1 MKKSFWIFLL
11 LLPLLLVGCSEKQN
25 AVAATVSGQ
34 MNYSEQTIAA
44 VQKLTDGNTAAFYQ
58 LFDDNMKKE
67 MSEQDLQALWNK
79 TCYQYGAFQYYLSE
93 IAISSKDGNQTASIP
108 CIFENGT
115 LTVRL
120 TFNKEGAISGF
131 YMTEGENVSGSP
143 RLNNDIE
150 ISFGTEDYP
159 LSGSLTL
166 PEGSGPFPVVILV
179 QGSGA
184 FDRNEQIGP
193 NVPFLDLAEQ
203 LAQQGIAVLRYD
215 NRSYL
220 YEEDVIQTDNWTV
233 YEETIDDVAAAVAF
247 LQTLNTIKNEQIYIA
262 GHNMAGYLLPR
273 IAEQTPDAAGYI
285 FLAASARPQEDLLLE
300 QTAYILSTEKNLD
313 EASKTKIM
321 EQTEATVSNIKT
333 LTAGSTLPASA
344 LYNLPASYWLD
355 LQSYQPLQ
363 QVQKIE
369 HPLLFLQGGRDYQVS
384 TTDYQ
389 LWQSALDETK
399 DVHFLYYDN
408 LNHLFMSGT
417 GKSTPAEYEQKGVF
431 SSQVSDDIAQFI
443 KNHCEP

>member
-11 LLPLLLVGCSEKQN
+11 LLSFLLVGCSEKQN
-25 AVAATVSGQ
+25 AAATVASGQ
-34 MNYSEQTIAA
+34 LNYSEQTIAA

-67 MSEQDLQALWNK
+67 MSEQDLQALWNR
-79 TCYQYGAFQYYLSE
+79 TNYQYGAFQYYLSE
-93 IAISSKDGNQTASIP
+93 VAISSKDGNQTASIP

-143 RLNNDIE
+143 RLNNDVE

-166 PEGSGPFPVVILV
+166 PEGSGPFPAVILV

-193 NVPFLDLAEQ
+193 NIPFLDLAEQ

-215 NRSYL
+215 TRTYL
-220 YEEDVIQTDNWTV
+220 YEQDVIQTANLTV
-233 YEETIDDVAAAVAF
+233 YDETIDDVAAAVTF

-262 GHNMAGYLLPR
+262 GHGMAGYLLPR

-300 QTAYILSTEKNLD
+300 QTAYVLSTEKNLD
-313 EASKTKIM
+313 EDSKTKIM
-321 EQTEATVSNIKT
+321 EQTETTVSNIKA
-333 LTAGSTLPASA
+333 LTADSTLPASA

-363 QVQKIE
+363 QVQEIKQ
-369 HPLLFLQGGRDYQVS
+369 PLLFLQGGRDYQVS
-384 TTDYQ
+384 MTDYQ

-417 GKSTPAEYEQKGVF
+417 GKSTPTEYEQKGVF
-431 SSQVSDDIAQFI
+431 NSQVSDDMAQFI
-443 KNHCEP
+443 KNHCK

>member
-11 LLPLLLVGCSEKQN
+11 FLPLLLVGCGEKQN
-25 AVAATVSGQ
+25 TVAATASGQ
-34 MNYSEQTIAA
+34 LNYSEQTIAA
-44 VQKLTDGNTAAFYQ
+44 VQKLTDGDTASFYQ
-58 LFDDNMKKE
+58 MLDDNMKNE
-67 MSEQDLQALWNK
+67 MREQDLQALWNK
-79 TCYQYGAFQYYLSE
+79 TTYQYGAFQYYLSE
-93 IAISSKDGNQTASIP
+93 VAISSKDGMQTASIP

-143 RLNNDIE
+143 RLNHDTE
-150 ISFGTEDYP
+150 VSFGSEDYP

-166 PEGSGPFPVVILV
+166 PEGAGPFPAVILV
-179 QGSGA
+179 QGSGS

-203 LAQQGIAVLRYD
+203 LSQQGIAVLRYD
-215 NRSYL
+215 NRTYL
-220 YEEDVIQTDNWTV
+220 YEKDLIQTENLTV
-233 YEETIDDVAAAVAF
+233 YEETIDDVVAAVAF
-247 LQTLNTIKNEQIYIA
+247 LQTLNTVKNEQIYIA

-273 IAEQTPDAAGYI
+273 IAEKTPDAAGYI

-300 QTAYILSTEKNLD
+300 QTAYVLGTEKNLD
-313 EASKTKIM
+313 EASKAKIM
-321 EQTEATVSNIKT
+321 EQTETTVANIKT
-333 LTAGSTLPASA
+333 LTADSTLSVND
-344 LYNLPASYWLD
+344 LYSLPVSYWLD

-363 QVQKIE
+363 QVQEIKQ
-369 HPLLFLQGGRDYQVS
+369 PMLFLQGGRDYQVS
-384 TTDYQ
+384 ATDYQ
-389 LWQSALDETK
+389 LWQSALAETK

-417 GKSTPAEYEQKGVF
+417 GKSTPAEYEQKGVVN
-431 SSQVSDDIAQFI
+431 SQVGDDIAQFI
-443 KNHCEP
+443 KNHSN